1 MSRPA
6 ASLTRSAPAFRK
18 ALARWFAR
26 HRRPLPWREAPSA
39 YRTVVSELMLQQTQ
53 VATVLPYF
61 ERWTQRWPGFADLA
75 RADEAEV
82 LAAWAGLGYYR
93 RARLLHGLAK
103 AVAALPAPPTTAEG
117 WVELPG
123 VGPYT
128 AAAVSSIAFGH
139 PAAVVDGNVVRV
151 LARLAGHRRT
161 FASTAAAVRVVTPL
175 AAALLDPRRP
185 GDHNQAMMEL
195 GALVCRKASPACDR
209 CPVSRWCASRGAAA
223 SIPAFAPKPRRSE
236 QVDRALV
243 VDRRRVLLRRHA
255 KDSPRLAG
263 LAELPLLASLRL
275 KAGKLVAVRKR
286 AITTTTYVER
296 LHLVPAA
303 KVRAAARRQP
313 DLEWV
318 SLADLPF
325 AAVSGPHLRWVTE
338 LVGKVAGESKG

>member
-1 MSRPA
+1 MSLPA

-117 WVELPG
+117 WIELPG

-161 FASTAAAVRVVTPL
+161 FASTAAAVKALTPL
-175 AAALLDPRRP
+175 AAALLDSRRP

-209 CPVSRWCASRGAAA
+209 CPVSRWCASRGKAA
-223 SIPAFAPKPRRSE
+223 SLPAFAPKVRRAE

-255 KDSPRLAG
+255 RDSARLAG
-263 LAELPLLASLRL
+263 LAELPFLASLGLRP
-275 KAGKLVAVRKR
+275 GKPLAVRKR
-286 AITTTTYVER
+286 AITSTTYEER
-296 LHLVPAA
+296 LHRVPVA
-303 KVRAAARRQP
+303 KVRRAAARQP

-325 AAVSGPHLRWVTE
+325 AAVSGPHLRWITE
-338 LVGKVAGESKG
+338 LAGKAAKR